1 VPEKNKEMRPALYF
15 ISEGLIL
22 KKKESF
28 ICDCSFE
35 DRTREI
41 YKENKDKRMGR
52 SH

>member
-28 ICDCSFE
+28 ICDCSIIT
-35 DRTREI
+35 DG
-41 YKENKDKRMGR
+41 NKRDI
-52 SH
+52 